1 MTANL
6 PMFWRN
12 CVGVWIDSIHVQST
26 PPFWCKSSCRMEW
39 RCSPASHAILISRWR
54 LPRRACGFCRA
65 ERRRARRDRSQ
76 SDQGAAAGAR
86 LRRRRRLDRGKRRDA
101 GLTVAYLRLR
111 TVVKSYDGNNN
122 AVDNI
127 SIAVERGEFVTF
139 LGPSGSGKTT
149 TLLMIAGFETPTSG
163 IIELDGHDLTLSKPY
178 QR

>member
-1 MTANL
+1 
-6 PMFWRN
+6 
-12 CVGVWIDSIHVQST
+12 
-26 PPFWCKSSCRMEW
+26 
-39 RCSPASHAILISRWR
+39 
-54 LPRRACGFCRA
+54 
-65 ERRRARRDRSQ
+65 Q

-111 TVVKSYDGNNN
+111 AVVKSYDGYSN

-163 IIELDGHDLTLSKPY
+163 TIELAGRDLALAKPY
-178 QR
+178 QRNIGMVFQNYALFPHMTAAKNVIFPLKMRGFPKGEMQA